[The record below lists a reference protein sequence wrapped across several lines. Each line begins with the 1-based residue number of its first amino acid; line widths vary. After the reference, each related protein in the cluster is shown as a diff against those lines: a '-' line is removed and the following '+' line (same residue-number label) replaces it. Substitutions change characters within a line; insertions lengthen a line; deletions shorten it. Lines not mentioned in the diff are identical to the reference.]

1 VITED
6 PEVAL
11 AKDVVERWFC
21 SPRGRLAI
29 IYAAYRYL
37 TIPLTR
43 RAFMSAW
50 AEKFNMENVPGV

>member
-1 VITED
+1 
-6 PEVAL
+6 
-11 AKDVVERWFC
+11 VERWFC